1 MVLLGLN
8 IYKASMETWDSG
20 VTGGADARTCI
31 EERVGGQGDAAG
43 LGQERSQGDTLGLE
57 FLVQRIEFVRGDRVR
72 HAKLRHL
79 RAATRQ
85 GEIHKRSFPDT
96 PQAPQS
102 QQDRSKKILPAGKLA
117 AIPIKI
123 RQLTC
128 THMMKKG
135 KR

>member
-1 MVLLGLN
+1 MVLLGVN
-8 IYKASMETWDSG
+8 VYKASMETCDIG
-20 VTGGADARTCI
+20 VTGGVDARTCI

-43 LGQERSQGDTLGLE
+43 LGQKRSQGDTLGLE
-57 FLVQRIEFVRGDRVR
+57 LLVQRIEFVRGDRVR

-79 RAATRQ
+79 RAAATQ
-85 GEIHKRSFPDT
+85 GETHKRSFPDT

-102 QQDRSKKILPAGKLA
+102 QQDRSKKILPAGNLA
-117 AIPIKI
+117 AIPMKV

-128 THMMKKG
+128 THMTKEG